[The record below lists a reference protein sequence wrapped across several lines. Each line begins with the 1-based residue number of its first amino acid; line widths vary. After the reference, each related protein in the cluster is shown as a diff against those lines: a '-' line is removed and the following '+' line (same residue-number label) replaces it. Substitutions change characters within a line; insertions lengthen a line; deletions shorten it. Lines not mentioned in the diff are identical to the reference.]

1 MNVRIVL
8 ESNVGVCAGNNI
20 GWRLAREFDYVLFLN
35 PDAFLAPDFI
45 EAAVVYMEGNPKVG
59 MVTPSLLRYD
69 IDRMVPLETID
80 TTGVVRDWRGLIV
93 ERDAERPAERLRQ
106 YRVPNRIPWLCT
118 AAAMGR
124 RQALEAIVESGKRGE
139 SGESGDQLFD
149 ESFYM
154 YKDDT
159 DVSWRV
165 RRAGWSIMHH
175 PALRGYHCRGWQNRK
190 AMSRRSR
197 LLAARNEIKMC
208 VKNRSP
214 FAAVG
219 LVKYALVRLF
229 DR

>member
-1 MNVRIVL
+1 
-8 ESNVGVCAGNNI
+8 
-20 GWRLAREFDYVLFLN
+20 
-35 PDAFLAPDFI
+35 
-45 EAAVVYMEGNPKVG
+45 
-59 MVTPSLLRYD
+59 
-69 IDRMVPLETID
+69 
-80 TTGVVRDWRGLIV
+80 
-93 ERDAERPAERLRQ
+93 
-106 YRVPNRIPWLCT
+106 
-118 AAAMGR
+118 
-124 RQALEAIVESGKRGE
+124 
-139 SGESGDQLFD
+139 
-149 ESFYM
+149 M

-159 DVSWRV
+159 DVSWRG

-175 PALRGYHCRGWQNRK
+175 PARRGYHCRGWQNRK